1 MKRKRMQFDSFISL
15 NSNSYSIKNE
25 KKHTRKN
32 TLVWVLMQTKCNN
45 SEKVK
50 NRINC

>member
-25 KKHTRKN
+25 KKN
-32 TLVWVLMQTKCNN
+32 TQERTLLCAF
-45 SEKVK
+45 
-50 NRINC
+50 

>member
-25 KKHTRKN
+25 KKTHKKEHSCVHFN
-32 TLVWVLMQTKCNN
+32 ANKMQ
-45 SEKVK
+45 
-50 NRINC
+50 